1 MASHITYIR
10 IMTRKGEIIGGDYK
24 NLIKRPDYTAFT
36 PDMLFHVKCLPD
48 NIRNRMRIISSPV
61 QVPAAPLETAL
72 GKILPDTRVS
82 CSNYGTKNV
91 PKHFAEAMGIFAE
104 HLKDQNAYIGVSLA
118 AAVDLSGKASPGAQ
132 MQLNFFKLSGGGSM
146 DLSKG
151 SIHVDLENMYLFSK
165 WTKEKS

>member
-36 PDMLFHVKCLPD
+36 PDMLFHIKCLPD
-48 NIRNRMRIISSPV
+48 NIRNKMKIISSPV
-61 QVPAAPLETAL
+61 HVPKTPLKAALE
-72 GKILPDTRVS
+72 KIFPDTRVS

-91 PKHFAEAMGIFAE
+91 PKHFAEAMDIFAE
-104 HLKDQNAYIGVSLA
+104 HLKGPNSIIGVSLGP
-118 AAVDLSGKASPGAQ
+118 AVDLAGKTLPGAQ
-132 MQLNFFKLSGGGSM
+132 MQLNFYRLAGGRSM

-151 SIHVDLENMYLFSK
+151 AIHVDLENMYLFSK
-165 WTKEKS
+165 WTNEK